1 MIKVLIA
8 EDSLVDKEYL
18 SYILSQET
26 DIEILGV
33 AKDGKEA
40 VELSQ
45 ILKPDVIVMDI
56 HMPKMDGF
64 QSTRKIM
71 ETNPVPIIII
81 SSSDITNDTIPFLA
95 LKAGA
100 VTVLAKPYAIGHPE
114 QRESSQELVQKIRL
128 MSQIKVIKRVGE
140 KDSILPKKIISKP
153 ISKPLANIDLV
164 VIGASTGG
172 PPVIQKI
179 LSELPI
185 NFAPAILIVQHIS
198 VGFTKMLAE
207 WLKVS
212 SKLPC
217 KIASNNESVL
227 LGQVYIAPDN
237 FHMQITPDKKIS
249 LTNDPAENGLR
260 PAVSCLFRSVASNFS
275 NNVIGILLTG
285 MGKDGAAEL
294 KLIKDKGAITV
305 AQDETSSVVYGMPGE
320 AVKLGATTYVLSPDE
335 IVSLLKILT
344 K

>member
-1 MIKVLIA
+1 
-8 EDSLVDKEYL
+8 
-18 SYILSQET
+18 
-26 DIEILGV
+26 
-33 AKDGKEA
+33 
-40 VELSQ
+40 
-45 ILKPDVIVMDI
+45 
-56 HMPKMDGF
+56 
-64 QSTRKIM
+64 
-71 ETNPVPIIII
+71 
-81 SSSDITNDTIPFLA
+81 
-95 LKAGA
+95 
-100 VTVLAKPYAIGHPE
+100 
-114 QRESSQELVQKIRL
+114 

>member
-8 EDSLVDKEYL
+8 EDSLVDREYL
-18 SYILSQET
+18 SYILCQEA
-26 DIEILGV
+26 DIEVLSV

-45 ILKPDVIVMDI
+45 TLKPDVIVMDI

-64 QSTRKIM
+64 QATRKIM

-81 SSSDITNDTIPFLA
+81 SSSDVTNDTIPFLA

-114 QRESSQELVQKIRL
+114 QKESSQELVQKIRL
-128 MSQIKVIKRVGE
+128 MSQIRVIKRVGE
-140 KDSILPKKIISKP
+140 KDNILPKKVISKP
-153 ISKPLANIDLV
+153 ISSPLANIDLV

-179 LSELPI
+179 LSELPT

-198 VGFTKMLAE
+198 VGFTKMFVE

-217 KIASNNESVL
+217 KIANHNESVL

-237 FHMQITPDKKIS
+237 FHMQITPEKKIS
-249 LTNDPAENGLR
+249 LTNDPTENGLR
-260 PAVSCLFRSVASNFS
+260 PAVSCLFRSVASSFVS
-275 NNVIGILLTG
+275 NSLGILLTG

-294 KLIKDKGAITV
+294 KLMKDKGAITV
-305 AQDETSSVVYGMPGE
+305 AQDEASSVVYGMPGE
-320 AVKLGATTYVLSPDE
+320 AVKLSATTYVLSPDE
-335 IVSLLKILT
+335 MVSLLKNLT

>member
-8 EDSLVDKEYL
+8 EDSLVDREYL
-18 SYILSQET
+18 SYILNQEV
-26 DIEILGV
+26 DIEVLSV

-64 QSTRKIM
+64 QATRKIM

-81 SSSDITNDTIPFLA
+81 SSSDVTNDTIPFLA

-140 KDSILPKKIISKP
+140 KDNILPKKVISKP
-153 ISKPLANIDLV
+153 ISSPLANIDLV

-179 LSELPI
+179 LSQLPT

-198 VGFTKMLAE
+198 VGFTKMFVE

-217 KIASNNESVL
+217 KIATHNESVL

-237 FHMQITPDKKIS
+237 FHMQITADRKIS
-249 LTNDPAENGLR
+249 LTNDPTENGLR
-260 PAVSCLFRSVASNFS
+260 PAVSCLFRSVVSSFVSNS
-275 NNVIGILLTG
+275 MGILLTG

-294 KLIKDKGAITV
+294 KLMKDNGAITV
-305 AQDETSSVVYGMPGE
+305 AQDEASSVVYGMPGE
-320 AVKLGATTYVLSPDE
+320 AVKLNATTYVLSPNE
-335 IVSLLKILT
+335 IVLLLKNLT
-344 K
+344 